1 MAIYSDS
8 SILAEDEVQFL
19 LDLLPRFN
27 ERTPDVYVID
37 KWDSITDLIGLEDN
51 LYDRYK
57 LLKNI
62 VKSAIF
68 STYNYKY
75 NMIFIYLF
83 NLPYRDPF
91 LRKLH
96 AVFCL
101 FHEMRH
107 HQQFLFDRNR
117 LLTELTDPSSFT
129 TQSSYSFSWV
139 EKDANKHAVKWMRR
153 NRGAINRQFK
163 LGSFRWDVGVNEQN
177 RLRIID
183 QSYTKGI

>member
-1 MAIYSDS
+1 MAIFSDS
-8 SILAEDEVQFL
+8 SILAKDEVQFL
-19 LDLLPRFN
+19 LDLLPKFN

-37 KWDSITDLIGLEDN
+37 NWETITSLVGLEEN
-51 LYDRYK
+51 LFDRYK
-57 LLKNI
+57 LVKSI
-62 VKSAIF
+62 VKNSIF

-91 LRKLH
+91 LTKLH

-107 HQQFLFDRNR
+107 HQQFMFEQSR
-117 LLTELTDPSSFT
+117 LLDDITDSSSFT
-129 TQSSYSFSWV
+129 AMASYSFSWV

-153 NRGAINRQFK
+153 NRKAINSKFK
-163 LGSFRWDVGVNEQN
+163 LDSLQWDVGVNDHN
-177 RLRIID
+177 RLRIIE
-183 QSYTKGI
+183 Q